1 MTNHNS
7 QVSRIVSFR
16 LRTKVAVPSSN
27 DCLPNESRLETA
39 AKSKLREVW
48 ELWGGVGGVRVVG
61 GVGRGES
68 EEERMGKILSVIVHT
83 GKIWIWKRE
92 EGNVKRE

>member
-1 MTNHNS
+1 MG
-7 QVSRIVSFR
+7 VVGGVRV
-16 LRTKVAVPSSN
+16 V
-27 DCLPNESRLETA
+27 
-39 AKSKLREVW
+39 
-48 ELWGGVGGVRVVG
+48 GGVGGYMGVVGVVG

-92 EGNVKRE
+92 EGNVERES